1 MTVKEEFLMKIDV
14 LCSLGNEII
23 DTIKEDQ
30 PIKKENLIVYA
41 FLNKTIRLLL
51 ALKTLIFAE
60 FEEESQ
66 ILVRVLVETRI
77 NFDYFLFIAKE
88 DYDKAFMR
96 VFDSIM
102 LEKMKA
108 LVATD
113 YLIGDSHVDK
123 GKWARI
129 EKEIIGRYDSS
140 EFKQLRR
147 YGFSGLSLK
156 GRVEKTNN
164 QQYYDLVY
172 RMYSRNVHSTDMA
185 EQILDFIMP
194 EPEEV
199 ILYEE
204 SRINALLQTAYNC
217 SFAIVDNCKNWL
229 EN

>member
-156 GRVEKTNN
+156 G
-164 QQYYDLVY
+164 
-172 RMYSRNVHSTDMA
+172 
-185 EQILDFIMP
+185 
-194 EPEEV
+194 
-199 ILYEE
+199 
-204 SRINALLQTAYNC
+204 
-217 SFAIVDNCKNWL
+217 
-229 EN
+229 